1 MINQKRLTEE
11 FLELTSIPSLSR
23 QEGKVARRLES
34 ILKGMGASIEVD
46 GAGERI
52 GGDTGNILARFPG
65 NTPGAPAFLLSGH
78 MDTVGPAAHVRT
90 IVEGDIIH
98 TDHTS
103 VLGGDDKAGLVA
115 ILEAIRVLRER
126 ALPHGDLEVVITIC
140 EESGLLGAKHFDTAV
155 LRARRGLVLDVDG
168 VNELVTRA
176 PAANRLSFTVHGLE
190 AHAGICPERG
200 ISAVQVASEAI
211 AGMRL
216 GRVDAETT
224 ANLGVLQGGLAT
236 NIVPSQVVVR
246 GETRSLSEAKLAAQ
260 TEHMR
265 TRFEEAAARHAV
277 TLEGREHR
285 ARVDI
290 TGRAPVRAPQHCR
303 RRHHRAPGRGSGP
316 RAGAGVP
323 DAIHRGRIRR
333 QRVHHPRDRGGQSRV
348 RDAGH
353 PYRQRVG
360 GREGPRRHRRAG
372 AGDRPGKRTQRLT
385 RRIRAPSANWL
396 TRRPCAILGYP
407 AVGGSFD
414 QEAALHA

>member
-23 QEGKVARRLES
+23 QEGQIGRRLES
-34 ILKGMGASIEVD
+34 ILKSMGASVEVD
-46 GAGERI
+46 DAGEKV
-52 GGDTGNILARFPG
+52 GGNTGNILARFTG
-65 NTPGAPAFLLSGH
+65 TDAAAAPFLLSGH
-78 MDTVGPAAHVRT
+78 MDTVAPASQVRT
-90 IVEGDIIH
+90 VIEGDIIH

-126 ALPHGDLEVVITIC
+126 RLPHGDLEVVITIC
-140 EESGLLGAKHFDTAV
+140 EETGLLGAKHFDTGR

-200 ISAVQVASEAI
+200 ISAIQVASEAI

-224 ANLGVLQGGLAT
+224 ANLGVMQGGLAT

-246 GETRSLSEAKLAAQ
+246 GETRSLSEAKLQAQ
-260 TEHMR
+260 TDHMKS
-265 TRFEEAAARHAV
+265 RFEEAVARHGV

-285 ARVDI
+285 ARFEAKVERQYERLEIADASTI
-290 TGRAPVRAPQHCR
+290 VRLVTAAAETLGRKCPTRSTG
-303 RRHHRAPGRGSGP
+303 
-316 RAGAGVP
+316 
-323 DAIHRGRIRR
+323 
-333 QRVHHPRDRGGQSRV
+333 
-348 RDAGH
+348 
-353 PYRQRVG
+353 
-360 GREGPRRHRRAG
+360 
-372 AGDRPGKRTQRLT
+372 
-385 RRIRAPSANWL
+385 
-396 TRRPCAILGYP
+396 
-407 AVGGSFD
+407 GGSDANVFMARGLEVANLACGMRD
-414 QEAALHA
+414 IHTVNEWVDVKDLVATAELVLETVRRNAGTA

>member
-1 MINQKRLTEE
+1 MINRRRLTEE
-11 FLELTSIPSLSR
+11 FLELVSIPSLSR

-34 ILKGMGASIEVD
+34 ILKDMGASVEVD
-46 GAGERI
+46 AAGERV

-65 NTPGAPAFLLSGH
+65 NAPAARPFLLSGH
-78 MDTVGPAAHVRT
+78 MDTVGPAAHVQA
-90 IVEGDIIH
+90 IVEGDLIH

-126 ALPHGDLEVVITIC
+126 SLPHGDLEVVITIC
-140 EESGLLGAKHFDTAV
+140 EESGLLGAKHFDTAR
-155 LRARRGLVLDVDG
+155 LRARHGLVLDVDG

-224 ANLGVLQGGLAT
+224 ANLGVIHGGLAT
-236 NIVPSQVVVR
+236 NIVPSQVTVR

-265 TRFEEAAARHAV
+265 ARFEEAAGHHAV
-277 TLEGREHR
+277 TLEGREYR
-285 ARVDI
+285 ARVVAQVERQYERLDI
-290 TGRAPVRAPQHCR
+290 ADDATVVRLVATAARALGRVCPTRSTGGGSDANVFATRGIEVANLACGMRDIHTVNEWVDVKDLVATAELVLETVRANA
-303 RRHHRAPGRGSGP
+303 RAAEEGS
-316 RAGAGVP
+316 
-323 DAIHRGRIRR
+323 
-333 QRVHHPRDRGGQSRV
+333 
-348 RDAGH
+348 
-353 PYRQRVG
+353 
-360 GREGPRRHRRAG
+360 
-372 AGDRPGKRTQRLT
+372 
-385 RRIRAPSANWL
+385 
-396 TRRPCAILGYP
+396 
-407 AVGGSFD
+407 
-414 QEAALHA
+414 

>member
-1 MINQKRLTEE
+1 MINQRRLTDE
-11 FLELTSIPSLSR
+11 FLELVSIPSLSR

-34 ILKGMGASIEVD
+34 ILKDMGASVEVD
-46 GAGERI
+46 DAGERV

-65 NTPGAPAFLLSGH
+65 NTPGAAPFLLSGH

-90 IVEGDIIH
+90 VVEGDLIH

-126 ALPHGDLEVVITIC
+126 RLPHGDLEVVITIC
-140 EESGLLGAKHFDTAV
+140 EETGLIGAKHFDCAR

-224 ANLGVLQGGLAT
+224 ANLGVINGGLAT
-236 NIVPSQVVVR
+236 NIVPSQLVVR
-246 GETRSLSEAKLAAQ
+246 GETRSLSETKLQ
-260 TEHMR
+260 TQTDHMR
-265 TRFEEAAARHAV
+265 ARFDEAAARHAV
-277 TLEGREHR
+277 TLEGRQFR
-285 ARVDI
+285 ARVEAKVERQYERLHIADEAEI
-290 TGRAPVRAPQHCR
+290 VRLVTNAARTLGRTCPTRSTG
-303 RRHHRAPGRGSGP
+303 
-316 RAGAGVP
+316 
-323 DAIHRGRIRR
+323 
-333 QRVHHPRDRGGQSRV
+333 
-348 RDAGH
+348 
-353 PYRQRVG
+353 
-360 GREGPRRHRRAG
+360 
-372 AGDRPGKRTQRLT
+372 
-385 RRIRAPSANWL
+385 
-396 TRRPCAILGYP
+396 
-407 AVGGSFD
+407 GGSDANVFITRGIEVANLACGMRD
-414 QEAALHA
+414 IHTVNEWVDVKDLVATAELVLETVKANAAPA